1 MWLVVMT
8 DILVCAHKY
17 ILHPHHHDLSFPMHV
32 CHVKRKKK
40 LFPLFCGR
48 RLLCGISDAQVCGLT
63 PKEHIFRI

>member
-32 CHVKRKKK
+32 CHVKRKKSFF
-40 LFPLFCGR
+40 LYSAADGFCVAF
-48 RLLCGISDAQVCGLT
+48 LMLKCVV
-63 PKEHIFRI
+63 